1 MSQELIFTT
10 LPNQR
15 INLDGKDFLK
25 LSVFCSVRLTS
36 AQKHNFGSISGY
48 FKLARINSFSRL

>member
-36 AQKHNFGSISGY
+36 AQNTTLEAFPDI
-48 FKLARINSFSRL
+48 LAGPN

>member
-36 AQKHNFGSISGY
+36 AQTQLWKHF
-48 FKLARINSFSRL
+48 RIF